1 MNQQQETFK
10 PKKGV
15 AEPYNTTMA
24 TTAGV
29 ASCGGSIDDEPSLK
43 RARVDTTGGKST
55 VDTIDDEDTKALVQ
69 PFTSLN
75 FYGEHKK
82 AISSLSFAPS
92 THLSRRGSF
101 NSSGSGNLPVFVAS
115 SSADGIGKLHDITK
129 YVDGT
134 DETIGPIKK
143 KPGPPERPG
152 PNVSTPGGTVGPA
165 MTTKLEPIHNLFGE

>member
-1 MNQQQETFK
+1 ME
-10 PKKGV
+10 
-15 AEPYNTTMA
+15 
-24 TTAGV
+24 TAGI
-29 ASCGGSIDDEPSLK
+29 ASSGGSIDEPSRK
-43 RARVDTTGGKST
+43 RARVVAPTAGGKST
-55 VDTIDDEDTKALVQ
+55 VDTVDDDTNEALIK

-101 NSSGSGNLPVFVAS
+101 NSSGSGHIPVFVAS

-129 YVDGT
+129 YIDGSEST
-134 DETIGPIKK
+134 NETSGPVKK
-143 KPGPPERPG
+143 KPGPPDRPG
-152 PNVSTPGGTVGPA
+152 PNVSTPGGTEGPA

>member
-1 MNQQQETFK
+1 
-10 PKKGV
+10 
-15 AEPYNTTMA
+15 MA

-29 ASCGGSIDDEPSLK
+29 ASSGGSIDDEPSRK
-43 RARVDTTGGKST
+43 RARVATSTGGKST
-55 VDTIDDEDTKALVQ
+55 VDTVVDDDTKALVQ

-129 YVDGT
+129 YIDGTEST
-134 DETIGPIKK
+134 DETIAPIKK

>member
-1 MNQQQETFK
+1 MQLRIKSEGTNEDATEDDDETTEEDD
-10 PKKGV
+10 GD
-15 AEPYNTTMA
+15 
-24 TTAGV
+24 
-29 ASCGGSIDDEPSLK
+29 IDDE
-43 RARVDTTGGKST
+43 D
-55 VDTIDDEDTKALVQ
+55 DTIDDEDTKALVQ

>member
-1 MNQQQETFK
+1 
-10 PKKGV
+10 
-15 AEPYNTTMA
+15 MA

-29 ASCGGSIDDEPSLK
+29 ASSGGSIDDEPSRK
-43 RARVDTTGGKST
+43 RARVATSTGGKST
-55 VDTIDDEDTKALVQ
+55 VDTVVDDDTTKALVQ

-101 NSSGSGNLPVFVAS
+101 NSSGSGHLPVFVAS

-129 YVDGT
+129 YIDGTEST
-134 DETIGPIKK
+134 DETIAPIKK